1 MGMSRI
7 LTTRSVSRNISK
19 FSFLRATSNLTSH
32 YTRPH
37 LKITNTKYTN
47 KPSQVRHIST
57 HHQPPNMSKS
67 RNPVF
72 ASGNTAVIT
81 GGASGIGLALATK
94 CAGYG
99 MNVVIA
105 DNNSENLKGAK
116 EMISKSGSGKVET
129 AEMDVGKVEDFESLK
144 AKITNDFGGKISLLV
159 LNAGIGLKSDWSDSA
174 YFHKIMDVNLFGVI
188 HGLNTL
194 LPLTTQSSP
203 STSVHLLVPGWTF
216 TGLSGNKPFVGEG
229 AEKKEKPKGAWSSE
243 QVVEFLEVK
252 MSEGKFYVI
261 CPDNDVS
268 EETDKKRMLWTAND
282 AVQGRP
288 PLTRWREEYKEE
300 AEQWMNNVKI

>member
-1 MGMSRI
+1 MGKHLMSRI

-116 EMISKSGSGKVET
+116 EMISKSGC
-129 AEMDVGKVEDFESLK
+129 
-144 AKITNDFGGKISLLV
+144 
-159 LNAGIGLKSDWSDSA
+159 W
-174 YFHKIMDVNLFGVI
+174 
-188 HGLNTL
+188 
-194 LPLTTQSSP
+194 
-203 STSVHLLVPGWTF
+203 
-216 TGLSGNKPFVGEG
+216 
-229 AEKKEKPKGAWSSE
+229 KGRRFR
-243 QVVEFLEVK
+243 EF
-252 MSEGKFYVI
+252 EGKNNQRF
-261 CPDNDVS
+261 
-268 EETDKKRMLWTAND
+268 R
-282 AVQGRP
+282 
-288 PLTRWREEYKEE
+288 REDLASGPECRYRS
-300 AEQWMNNVKI
+300 

>member
-1 MGMSRI
+1 MGNGSKHLTSRI

-174 YFHKIMDVNLFGVI
+174 YFHKIMDG
-188 HGLNTL
+188 
-194 LPLTTQSSP
+194 
-203 STSVHLLVPGWTF
+203 
-216 TGLSGNKPFVGEG
+216 
-229 AEKKEKPKGAWSSE
+229 
-243 QVVEFLEVK
+243 
-252 MSEGKFYVI
+252 M
-261 CPDNDVS
+261 
-268 EETDKKRMLWTAND
+268 
-282 AVQGRP
+282 
-288 PLTRWREEYKEE
+288 
-300 AEQWMNNVKI
+300 